1 MNDVIIQKIENLQK
15 QMQSL
20 SLSSK
25 ETLTLDEATTYLQVS
40 KSFLYKLTSKGEITH
55 FKPSGKLIY
64 FRKSDLDNWVFQNE
78 LKSGS
83 NLENEIDNYLKGNSN
98 GKA

>member
-1 MNDVIIQKIENLQK
+1 MNEVIIQKIEKLHK

-25 ETLTLDEATTYLQVS
+25 EILTLDEATTYLQVS

-64 FRKSDLDNWVFQNE
+64 FQRQDLNNWMLQN
-78 LKSGS
+78 K
-83 NLENEIDNYLKGNSN
+83 NEDYDKVEAEVYEFLTRQDN
-98 GKA
+98 GK

>member
-1 MNDVIIQKIENLQK
+1 MEEILFQKIENLQK

-40 KSFLYKLTSKGEITH
+40 KSFLYKLTSKNEITH
-55 FKPSGKLIY
+55 YKPSGKLIY
-64 FRKSDLDNWVFQNE
+64 FQKSDLDNWMLQNE
-78 LKSGS
+78 SKSERE
-83 NLENEIDNYLKGNSN
+83 LENEIDNYLNRDYNGN
-98 GKA
+98 K